1 MFMNLIKFL
10 DQNEGKKIEVETERG
25 IIRKVTLK
33 EITYGVKYGEL
44 HIINSSNNDNV
55 VINLNEIRNNIH
67 LYIKIQFHQKDYF
80 QFQLFFEP
88 IHLLA
93 RTYLI
98 HSFLHHPY

>member
-1 MFMNLIKFL
+1 MNLIKFL

-55 VINLNEIRNNIH
+55 VINLNEVRNIQNEDENIIII
-67 LYIKIQFHQKDYF
+67 LDDKEDTKI
-80 QFQLFFEP
+80 
-88 IHLLA
+88 IISA
-93 RTYLI
+93 V
-98 HSFLHHPY
+98 

>member
-1 MFMNLIKFL
+1 MNLIKFL

-55 VINLNEIRNNIH
+55 VINLNEIRNIQNEDKNIIII
-67 LYIKIQFHQKDYF
+67 LDDKEDTKIKIS
-80 QFQLFFEP
+80 
-88 IHLLA
+88 A
-93 RTYLI
+93 V
-98 HSFLHHPY
+98 

>member
-55 VINLNEIRNNIH
+55 VINLNEIRNIQNEKENIIII
-67 LYIKIQFHQKDYF
+67 LDDKEDTKIKIS
-80 QFQLFFEP
+80 
-88 IHLLA
+88 A
-93 RTYLI
+93 V
-98 HSFLHHPY
+98 

>member
-1 MFMNLIKFL
+1 MNLIKFL

-55 VINLNEIRNNIH
+55 VINLNEIRNIQNEKENIIII
-67 LYIKIQFHQKDYF
+67 LDDKEDTKIKIS
-80 QFQLFFEP
+80 
-88 IHLLA
+88 A
-93 RTYLI
+93 V
-98 HSFLHHPY
+98 

>member
-1 MFMNLIKFL
+1 MNIIKFL

-55 VINLNEIRNNIH
+55 VINLNEIRNIQNEDKNIIII
-67 LYIKIQFHQKDYF
+67 LDDKEDTKIKIS
-80 QFQLFFEP
+80 
-88 IHLLA
+88 A
-93 RTYLI
+93 V
-98 HSFLHHPY
+98 

>member
-1 MFMNLIKFL
+1 MNIIKFL

-55 VINLNEIRNNIH
+55 VINLNEIRNIQNEKENIIII
-67 LYIKIQFHQKDYF
+67 LDDKEDTKIKIS
-80 QFQLFFEP
+80 
-88 IHLLA
+88 A
-93 RTYLI
+93 V
-98 HSFLHHPY
+98 

>member
-1 MFMNLIKFL
+1 MNIIKFL

-55 VINLNEIRNNIH
+55 VINLNEIRTIQNEKENIIII
-67 LYIKIQFHQKDYF
+67 LDDKEDTKIKIS
-80 QFQLFFEP
+80 
-88 IHLLA
+88 A
-93 RTYLI
+93 V
-98 HSFLHHPY
+98 